1 MSGHPSVATTCRT
14 GVRASCPVHLPASV
28 STRDPAVQAGSPE
41 SGRAQRRAR
50 VTART
55 AEREAARVAV
65 RYGNRH
71 YVRCALNGGC
81 CWSAC
86 SMRTAKLLARSSC
99 ERNTT
104 RTDVRALVGGQG
116 EGVVTSRVQPA
127 KNLAGLWAVVR
138 RDGCPVPARVCLRY
152 DTGSRP
158 RRLRHDQQH
167 GARLA
172 AQTSGVARLG
182 VCTHARHR
190 QRELARRRRHFAPG
204 SRRSNRAVH
213 SDIIR
218 ATMPSCSQSKLE
230 SLLGDDTRSCRPSQ
244 FLAVSKPAEPERSKH
259 VPKLTRSAGTRLL
272 HSDAGQH
279 A

>member
-1 MSGHPSVATTCRT
+1 MKRDILEPRRPVAPFSRVVSCALA
-14 GVRASCPVHLPASV
+14 GECVHAGPGGAGGFVR
-28 STRDPAVQAGSPE
+28 E
-41 SGRAQRRAR
+41 SGRAQPRTR

-71 YVRCALNGGC
+71 YVRCALYGGC

-86 SMRTAKLLARSSC
+86 SIRTAKLLARSSC

-116 EGVVTSRVQPA
+116 EGVVTSRVQQA

-158 RRLRHDQQH
+158 RRLRRDQQH
-167 GARLA
+167 GARLP
-172 AQTSGVARLG
+172 AQTSGVARFG
-182 VCTHARHR
+182 VHSCETPATRDR
-190 QRELARRRRHFAPG
+190 PLAPPLRAGQSPLH
-204 SRRSNRAVH
+204 RAVH

-230 SLLGDDTRSCRPSQ
+230 SLLGGDTRSCRPSQ

>member
-1 MSGHPSVATTCRT
+1 MKRDILEPRRSVAPVSRVVSCALD
-14 GVRASCPVHLPASV
+14 GECVHAGPGGAGGFVR
-28 STRDPAVQAGSPE
+28 E
-41 SGRAQRRAR
+41 SGRAQPRTR

-71 YVRCALNGGC
+71 YVRCALYGGC

-86 SMRTAKLLARSSC
+86 SIRTAKLLARSSC

-158 RRLRHDQQH
+158 RRLRRDQQH
-167 GARLA
+167 GARLP

-204 SRRSNRAVH
+204 SRRSIVLCT
-213 SDIIR
+213 
-218 ATMPSCSQSKLE
+218 ATSYGQQCPAAHNPSSSLCSATTPDHVAHLNSWLF
-230 SLLGDDTRSCRPSQ
+230 RNRPS
-244 FLAVSKPAEPERSKH
+244 LSVVNMCPS
-259 VPKLTRSAGTRLL
+259 
-272 HSDAGQH
+272 
-279 A
+279 

>member
-1 MSGHPSVATTCRT
+1 MSGHPSAATTCRT

-116 EGVVTSRVQPA
+116 EGVVTSRVQQA

-167 GARLA
+167 GARLP

-182 VCTHARHR
+182 VHSCETPATRARPPAPPLRAGKSPLQSCCTQRHHTGNNVLDSTLVEGR
-190 QRELARRRRHFAPG
+190 LGAC
-204 SRRSNRAVH
+204 SRVSGN
-213 SDIIR
+213 
-218 ATMPSCSQSKLE
+218 CW
-230 SLLGDDTRSCRPSQ
+230 LGQD
-244 FLAVSKPAEPERSKH
+244 AAAAEQDRTQDNEW
-259 VPKLTRSAGTRLL
+259 A
-272 HSDAGQH
+272 A
-279 A
+279 